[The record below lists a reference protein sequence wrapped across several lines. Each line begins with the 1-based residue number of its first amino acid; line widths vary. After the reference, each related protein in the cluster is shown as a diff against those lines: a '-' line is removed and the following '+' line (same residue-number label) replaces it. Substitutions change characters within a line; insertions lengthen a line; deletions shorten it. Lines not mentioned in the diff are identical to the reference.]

1 VGEFGAEP
9 RLGASRYGVGQT
21 RGMQAAAILVLSFA
35 VGAIPFSYV
44 AGRRA
49 RGVDLRRVGTGTV
62 SGTSLYRVAGFG
74 PLTAAGVLDVAKGA
88 AGPGLAMAAGHP
100 ALAAV
105 AGGAAVVG
113 HNWSP
118 FLRGAGG
125 RGISPALG
133 ALLVVAWP
141 GAVMLL
147 AGMILGK
154 VFGETAVGALVAEVA
169 LTPVLAVTHGAVGA
183 LAGISI
189 AIPMLVKRVVGNAP
203 AKAPR
208 GQTYRNRILYDRDDR
223 VASQTP

>member
-1 VGEFGAEP
+1 
-9 RLGASRYGVGQT
+9 
-21 RGMQAAAILVLSFA
+21 MQAAAILVLSFA
-35 VGAIPFSYV
+35 AGSIPFSYF
-44 AGRRA
+44 AARRA

-74 PLTAAGVLDVAKGA
+74 PLGAVGILDVAKGA
-88 AGPGLAMAAGHP
+88 AGPALAAAAGHP

-141 GAVMLL
+141 GAVLLL

-154 VFGETAVGALVAEVA
+154 LLGETALGALVAEIA
-169 LTPVLAVTHGAVGA
+169 LTPVLAVTYGAVGA
-183 LAGISI
+183 LAGLSI

-203 AKAPR
+203 PAPPR
-208 GQTYRNRILYDRDDR
+208 AQTYLTRLLYDRDER
-223 VASQTP
+223 VTTEAS

>member
-1 VGEFGAEP
+1 ME
-9 RLGASRYGVGQT
+9 
-21 RGMQAAAILVLSFA
+21 AAAILVLSFA
-35 VGAIPFSYV
+35 AGAIPFSYLT
-44 AGRRA
+44 GRRA

-74 PLTAAGVLDVAKGA
+74 PLAAAGVLEVAKGA
-88 AGPGLAMAAGHP
+88 VGPALATAAGHP

-105 AGGAAVVG
+105 AGGVAVAG

-141 GAVMLL
+141 GAVLLL

-154 VFGETAVGALVAEVA
+154 VFGETAVGALVAEIA
-169 LTPVLAVTHGAVGA
+169 LAPALAVTHGAVGA
-183 LAGISI
+183 LAGVAI
-189 AIPMLVKRVVGNAP
+189 AIPMLVKRVLGNAP
-203 AKAPR
+203 AKPPR
-208 GQTYRNRILYDRDDR
+208 AQTYRNRILFDRDDR